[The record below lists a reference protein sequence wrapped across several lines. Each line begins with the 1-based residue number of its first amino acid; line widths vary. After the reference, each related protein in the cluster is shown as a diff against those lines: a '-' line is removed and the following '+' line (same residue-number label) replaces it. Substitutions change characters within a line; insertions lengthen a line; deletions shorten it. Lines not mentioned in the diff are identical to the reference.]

1 MGIELNIITFVEL
14 TSKRRSHE
22 DLKADTSVDNNDI
35 THTDACDAAEN
46 SGNHAF
52 SSTMLLM
59 GPNIRTI
66 P

>member
-14 TSKRRSHE
+14 TGKRWSHE
-22 DLKADTSVDNNDI
+22 DLKADASVHNNDV
-35 THTDACDAAEN
+35 THTYACDIAEN

-52 SSTMLLM
+52 TSTMLLM